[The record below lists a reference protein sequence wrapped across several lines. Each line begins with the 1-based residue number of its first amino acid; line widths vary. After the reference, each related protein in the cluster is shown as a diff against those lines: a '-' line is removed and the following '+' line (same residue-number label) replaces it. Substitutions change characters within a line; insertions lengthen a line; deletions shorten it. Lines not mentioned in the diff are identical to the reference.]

1 MTRAQQGDEAA
12 KFSFH
17 NPETRMRLKAGQHL
31 GQHCRA
37 GGTCLQVNMRILHNS
52 IAYTF
57 TGLQVQF
64 QAGHGHKH
72 PFLVF
77 EQGDHKIHT
86 KPGIPDGIFMTNG
99 KVALELL

>member
-1 MTRAQQGDEAA
+1 
-12 KFSFH
+12 
-17 NPETRMRLKAGQHL
+17 
-31 GQHCRA
+31 
-37 GGTCLQVNMRILHNS
+37 MRILHNS

-86 KPGIPDGIFMTNG
+86 KPGMHDGIFMTNG
-99 KVALELL
+99 KMALELP